1 MKSDFNPWDKVRYT
15 QDYIDDRELV
25 VGIPY
30 PFQDVYTIKKQ
41 LTRTAYLADWEKP
54 DNKGRIL
61 HPRGIEKVEGIKY
74 F

>member
-15 QDYIDDRELV
+15 QDYIDNRELV

-41 LTRTAYLADWEKP
+41 LTRTAYLVDWEKP
-54 DNKGRIL
+54 ENRGRII
-61 HPRGIEKVEGIKY
+61 HPRGMEKVED
-74 F
+74 